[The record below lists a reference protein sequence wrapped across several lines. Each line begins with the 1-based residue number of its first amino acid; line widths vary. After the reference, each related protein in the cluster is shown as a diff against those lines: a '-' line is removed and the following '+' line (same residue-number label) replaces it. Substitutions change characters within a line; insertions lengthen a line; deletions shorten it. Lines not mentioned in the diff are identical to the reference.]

1 MRFSVG
7 DRLRMGFSAPKG
19 WDKESETLFIHD
31 SGARI
36 EKRTYREKE
45 GWFII
50 PADLDAE
57 VVGYDPTPEGRDK
70 AFADF
75 AEGKIKTLKKTK
87 KAAEP
92 EGPPKPKRGRKPKER
107 PEPES
112 EEGVGDEPGQ
122 EPAAAP
128 AKDDEE
134 ASEKDDE
141 EDEEEADEGD
151 ED

>member
-1 MRFSVG
+1 
-7 DRLRMGFSAPKG
+7 MGFSPPKG
-19 WDKESETLFIHD
+19 WDKESETLFIHS

-36 EKRTYREKE
+36 ERRTYREKD

-50 PADLDAE
+50 PADLDQE

-70 AFADF
+70 AFTDF
-75 AEGKIKTLKKTK
+75 VEGKVKTTVKKTK
-87 KAAEP
+87 KTAEP

-107 PEPES
+107 PEPV
-112 EEGVGDEPGQ
+112 EGEGEGDEPGQ
-122 EPAAAP
+122 EPAPAA

-134 ASEKDDE
+134 ASEKDEDEDE
-141 EDEEEADEGD
+141 EKEEADEGD

>member
-1 MRFSVG
+1 
-7 DRLRMGFSAPKG
+7 MGFSPPKG

-31 SGARI
+31 SGTRI

-50 PADLDAE
+50 PVDLDAE
-57 VVGYDPTPEGRDK
+57 VLSYDPTPEGRDK

-75 AEGKIKTLKKTK
+75 AEGKIKIVRKVK

-107 PEPES
+107 PEPEP
-112 EEGVGDEPGQ
+112 EEGEEGAPAA
-122 EPAAAP
+122 PAAAV
-128 AKDDEE
+128 AEDAEDEKE
-134 ASEKDDE
+134 EKEEKE
-141 EDEEEADEGD
+141 EDEEDEGD

>member
-1 MRFSVG
+1 
-7 DRLRMGFSAPKG
+7 MGFSPPKG
-19 WDKESETLFIHD
+19 WDKESETLFIHT

-36 EKRTYREKE
+36 ERRTYREKE

-57 VVGYDPTPEGRDK
+57 VIGYDPTPEGRDK

-75 AEGKIKTLKKTK
+75 VEGKVKTVKKVK

-107 PEPES
+107 PEPEP
-112 EEGVGDEPGQ
+112 EEGAEEEG
-122 EPAAAP
+122 AAAP
-128 AKDDEE
+128 AAAAEDGEE
-134 ASEKDDE
+134 AADKDEDEDE
-141 EDEEEADEGD
+141 EDEGDDEA
-151 ED
+151 

>member
-1 MRFSVG
+1 
-7 DRLRMGFSAPKG
+7 MGFSPPKG

-31 SGARI
+31 SGTRI

-50 PADLDAE
+50 PVDLDAE
-57 VVGYDPTPEGRDK
+57 VIPYDPTPEGRDK

-75 AEGKIKTLKKTK
+75 AEGKIKTIKKMK

-107 PEPES
+107 PEPEP
-112 EEGVGDEPGQ
+112 EEGAEG
-122 EPAAAP
+122 EPAAA
-128 AKDDEE
+128 AAEDGE
-134 ASEKDDE
+134 AAEKDEDEDE
-141 EDEEEADEGD
+141 EDDDEATP
-151 ED
+151 

>member
-1 MRFSVG
+1 
-7 DRLRMGFSAPKG
+7 MGFTAPKG

-31 SGARI
+31 SGTRI

-50 PADLDAE
+50 PVDLDQE

-70 AFADF
+70 AFQDF
-75 AEGKIKTLKKTK
+75 AEGKIKTARKPK

-107 PEPES
+107 PEPEP
-112 EEGVGDEPGQ
+112 EEGAEPGV
-122 EPAAAP
+122 PAEEGDDAAE
-128 AKDDEE
+128 KE
-134 ASEKDDE
+134 EKD
-141 EDEEEADEGD
+141 EDEDEDEGD
-151 ED
+151 EA

>member
-1 MRFSVG
+1 
-7 DRLRMGFSAPKG
+7 MGFSPPKG

-31 SGARI
+31 TGTRI

-50 PADLDAE
+50 PVDLDQE
-57 VVGYDPTPEGRDK
+57 VVGYDATPEGRDK

-75 AEGKIKTLKKTK
+75 ADGKIKTARKPK

-107 PEPES
+107 PEPEPEEGS
-112 EEGVGDEPGQ
+112 EEGGGTPA
-122 EPAAAP
+122 EPAAEG
-128 AKDDEE
+128 DEKE
-134 ASEKDDE
+134 EKEEKD
-141 EDEEEADEGD
+141 EDEDEDEGD